1 VTPDIARALRMS
13 AVVAQRASADM
24 ARRLESLCDHDLAFI
39 DRAEVTGQLYV
50 DLADLHL
57 AVAEIE
63 AAAIGPEQRAME
75 ASVSDGQP
83 VLLPVAHSRW
93 RRHGWRRGP

>member
-13 AVVAQRASADM
+13 GVVAQRASADM
-24 ARRLESLCDHDLAFI
+24 ARRLERLCDHDLAFS
-39 DRAEVTGQLYV
+39 DRAEATRQLYV

-57 AVAEIE
+57 AVTEIE
-63 AAAIGPEQRAME
+63 AAAIGHEQLVLK

-83 VLLPVAHSRW
+83 VLLRVAQSRW
-93 RRHGWRRGP
+93 RRLGWRRGP